1 VITHDQEI
9 RSSAHT
15 RSHADPTEQR
25 IIRVTWA
32 VAVAVALVLNTANLF
47 LGDLNQDEGWYL
59 YGARLVAEG
68 RLPYID
74 FATTQGPM
82 MPFVYAAANSFV
94 TAWGVAGGRF
104 FTSVLGFACAL
115 ATAWLAYRL
124 VRQEA
129 PRRMASFAAV
139 VAFTFVAVN
148 VYQSYFVTIVK
159 TYALAGLLVVL
170 GFVALTAIE
179 GKLGSAAAAL
189 SGALFLSAA
198 GTRASAV
205 FILPVVFLMLIWKR
219 HGKRRR
225 VVYLSFALGGTV
237 AAAVLFLPFLLR
249 APSALW
255 FALVEYHSGRDVGG
269 ALRWV
274 AYKGGFVSRVMLA
287 YSAATICCL
296 LSLAYVVVKRPSRG
310 RYTFAQRA
318 IWISVALVT
327 LVHLLAPFPYDDYQA
342 MIYPAF
348 AAALAVTLI
357 RLCGQLWVV
366 TGVVLTCMAMALASP
381 IIQSWF
387 IGKRDRIWWPLKDA
401 APLAVLQETAARIKS
416 LPGVKDGDLLLTQD
430 PYLAVETGLVI
441 PDGLELGQFCYFPDW
456 PRAKAEKRHVVN
468 TKMFRD
474 VIETCGAPVA
484 AFSGYGLSI
493 RSPEVQPLPADET
506 QALWKLVRSRYRSID
521 EVEPF
526 GQADTRLEILVRR
539 TDQ

>member
-1 VITHDQEI
+1 MI
-9 RSSAHT
+9 R
-15 RSHADPTEQR
+15 
-25 IIRVTWA
+25 IVWVLA
-32 VAVAVALVLNTANLF
+32 VAIALALNTANLF

-68 RLPYID
+68 KLPYID
-74 FATTQGPM
+74 FATTQGPV
-82 MPFVYAAANSFV
+82 MPFVYAAANSLV

-104 FTSVLGFACAL
+104 FTSVLGFACAI

-124 VRQEA
+124 VRQEG
-129 PRRMASFAAV
+129 PRRLASFAAV
-139 VAFTFVAVN
+139 AAFALVAVN

-198 GTRASAV
+198 GTRASAA

-219 HGKRRR
+219 HGKKGR
-225 VVYLSFALGGTV
+225 VVCLSFVLGACA

-274 AYKGGFVSRVMLA
+274 AYKGGFLSRVILA
-287 YSAATICCL
+287 YSAAAVCL
-296 LSLAYVVVKRPSRG
+296 LFSLAYVVVKRPSLG
-310 RYTFAQRA
+310 RLTFAQRA

-348 AAALAVTLI
+348 AAVLAASLI

-366 TGVVLTCMAMALASP
+366 TGVVVTCMAMALASP

-387 IGKRDRIWWPLKDA
+387 IGKRDRIWWPLKEA
-401 APLAVLQETAARIKS
+401 APLTVLRETATKIKS

-430 PYLAVETGLVI
+430 PYLAVEAGLVI
-441 PDGLELGQFCYFPDW
+441 PEGLELGQFCYFPDW
-456 PRAKAEKRHVVN
+456 PRAKAEKCHVVN
-468 TKMFRD
+468 SKMFRD
-474 VIETCGAPVA
+474 VIETCNAPVA

-493 RSPEVQPLPADET
+493 RSPEVQPLSDDET
-506 QALWKLVRSRYRSID
+506 QELWELVHSRYTPID
-521 EVEPF
+521 EIEPF
-526 GQADTRLEILVRR
+526 GQADTRLRILVRR
-539 TDQ
+539 TN